1 MMRWILDRLF
11 GKRLT
16 THTARYLAD
25 LGRAPVEASRSQA
38 TELVTTLGKVAGPAI
53 PLGTTP
59 WGEKIGVPA
68 SEVLN
73 SFAMV
78 TGGTGSGKTRFGL
91 LILKSL
97 IAMLPQA
104 AAMGCCVLD
113 PKGETFAGA
122 LWLLRA
128 RLAELGKTEA
138 RELRRRVV
146 LIDFSQRDPLS
157 SYNIFARWPNA
168 DRDFFA
174 GNRADMLLDL
184 LPGGDGL
191 SLGGSGLLRKSILLL
206 SEFGL
211 PITWLNDLL
220 FDDALRAK
228 LLARS
233 ADEDTVAYFTYQYP
247 NAPKATAAALSR
259 RMEALFSSDALRSTL
274 SGQTA
279 PDFRALQD
287 DGKLVLLN
295 CSGPNLSRGVRRVL
309 QALLISDFCHAVFS
323 RKRTDAPFLLLADE
337 GQNCFVTECLRDQMA
352 DFFCMARSFGTHA
365 ILLTQAMGAALR
377 DPRLATVLHTNI
389 RWSFS
394 MRGDPSDAAF
404 LKGALPV
411 LGRKRRPQVNPFE
424 EPSFYSL
431 AEERSMALD
440 GIANLP
446 DRTGYL
452 WLKSRAREAFLIRTE
467 DLVMPAAGELDQ
479 EIQSLR
485 CDPTFGL
492 RQSRKEFDRMMAD
505 RKREWRA
512 EPAGDMGTALTGAY
526 RRTRGETV

>member
-1 MMRWILDRLF
+1 MRWIFDRLF
-11 GKRLT
+11 GKRLAA
-16 THTARYLAD
+16 HTAHYLTE
-25 LGRAPVEASRSQA
+25 LRRAPLQASRSQA
-38 TELVTTLGKVAGPAI
+38 TELVKTLSETAGPAI
-53 PLGTTP
+53 LLGKTSS
-59 WGEKIGVPA
+59 GEKVSIPA
-68 SEVLN
+68 SEVMR
-73 SFAMV
+73 SMAMV
-78 TGGTGSGKTRFGL
+78 AGGTGSGKTRFGL
-91 LILKSL
+91 LILRSL
-97 IAMLPQA
+97 IAMLPQT

-122 LWLLRA
+122 LFLLKQRI
-128 RLAELGKTEA
+128 AELGKTEA

-184 LPGGDGL
+184 LPGGDAL
-191 SLGGSGLLRKSILLL
+191 SLGGSGLLRNAILLL

-211 PITWLNDLL
+211 PIGWLNDLL

-233 ADEDTVAYFTYQYP
+233 ADKDLVAYFTYRYP
-247 NAPKATAAALSR
+247 DAPKQTAAALSR

-287 DGKLVLLN
+287 DGKLVLIN
-295 CSGPNLSRGVRRVL
+295 CAGPNLSRGVRRVL
-309 QALLISDFCHAVFS
+309 QALLISDFCHAVSS
-323 RKRTDAPFLLLADE
+323 RKRPDSPFLLLADE
-337 GQNCFVTECLRDQMA
+337 GQNCFISERLRDQMA
-352 DFFCMARSFGTHA
+352 DFFCTARSAGTHA
-365 ILLTQAMGAALR
+365 ILLTQAMAAAIR
-377 DPRLATVLHTNI
+377 DPRLATILHTNI

-394 MRGDPSDAAF
+394 MRGEPSDAAF

-411 LGRKRRPQVNPFE
+411 TGRKRRPQVNPFE
-424 EPSFYSL
+424 EPAFYSL

-440 GIANLP
+440 AIANLP
-446 DRTGYL
+446 DRSGYL

-467 DLVMPAAGELDQ
+467 DLDIPAAGELDQ

-485 CDPTFGL
+485 SDPTFGM
-492 RQSRKEFDRMMAD
+492 RQSRKEFDRMIEQRD
-505 RKREWRA
+505 REWRA
-512 EPAGDMGTALTGAY
+512 EPVGDLGATLAGAY
-526 RRTRGETV
+526 RRARGETS

>member
-1 MMRWILDRLF
+1 MMHWILDQLF
-11 GKRLT
+11 GTQLA
-16 THTARYLAD
+16 THTARYL
-25 LGRAPVEASRSQA
+25 LELQSAPAAASRSQA
-38 TELVTTLGKVAGPAI
+38 SELVNTLGKNSDPTI

-59 WGEKIGVPA
+59 WGENISIPA

-91 LILKSL
+91 LILRSL
-97 IAMLPQA
+97 IDMVPQT

-122 LWLLRA
+122 LYLLKH
-128 RLAELGKTEA
+128 RLGELGKAEA

-146 LIDFSQRDPLS
+146 IIDFSQRDPLA
-157 SYNIFARWPNA
+157 SYNILARWPNA

-174 GNRADMLLDL
+174 SNRADMLLDL

-191 SLGGSGLLRKSILLL
+191 SLGGSGLLRKAILLL

-211 PITWLNDLL
+211 PIGWLNDLL

-233 ADEDTVAYFTYQYP
+233 TDEDTVAYFTYQYP
-247 NAPKATAAALSR
+247 NSPKATAAALTR

-274 SGQTA
+274 SGEAA

-287 DGKLVLLN
+287 EGKIILIN
-295 CSGPNLSRGVRRVL
+295 CAGPNLSRGVRRVL

-323 RKRTDAPFLLLADE
+323 RKRTRSPFLLIADE
-337 GQNCFVTECLRDQMA
+337 GQNCFVTERLRDQMA

-365 ILLTQAMGAALR
+365 IILTQAMGAAIR

-411 LGRKRRPQVNPFE
+411 AGRKRRPQVNPFE
-424 EPSFYSL
+424 EPSFYSP
-431 AEERSMALD
+431 AEERSLALD

-452 WLKSRAREAFLIRTE
+452 WLKSRAREAFLMRTE
-467 DLVMPAAGELDQ
+467 DLPMPAAGDLDQ

-485 CDPTFGL
+485 SDPTFGM
-492 RQSRKEFDRMMAD
+492 RQSRKEFDRMMAE
-505 RKREWRA
+505 RTREWRA
-512 EPAGDMGTALTGAY
+512 ESTGDLGATLTGAY
-526 RRTRGETV
+526 RRKRGESA